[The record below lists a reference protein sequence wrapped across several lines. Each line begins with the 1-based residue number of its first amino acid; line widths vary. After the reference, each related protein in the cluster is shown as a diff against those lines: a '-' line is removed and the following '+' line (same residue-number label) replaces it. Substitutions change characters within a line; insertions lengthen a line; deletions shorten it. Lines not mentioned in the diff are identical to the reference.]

1 MDLANKSTDQ
11 YEYSKSYSAPCED
24 PRPLPLPHQTTYLLS
39 FAESAPPPAKISF
52 AMHRN
57 PRSLRTRQKQNDF
70 TNPHETTLVCG

>member
-39 FAESAPPPAKISF
+39 FTESAPPPRKNLVRDAPQPKIL
-52 AMHRN
+52 AN
-57 PRSLRTRQKQNDF
+57 TPKA
-70 TNPHETTLVCG
+70 E